1 MRLIGLDV
9 GESRIGVALSDPLG
23 ATAQPLQTISR
34 DEESPERIAR
44 LVVEEGAATVVV
56 GLPLLMDGTEGEQAR
71 LVRRFVEDLRKAIA
85 VPVELIDERLT
96 TREAEA
102 VLSKGRVKRARK
114 REASDMLAASLI
126 LRAYM
131 DSLPEE

>member
-1 MRLIGLDV
+1 LRLIGLDV

-34 DEESPERIAR
+34 DEESPQRIAR

>member
-34 DEESPERIAR
+34 DEESPQRIAR

-71 LVRRFVEDLRKAIA
+71 LVRRFVEDLRKAID

-114 REASDMLAASLI
+114 REASDMVAASLI

>member
-34 DEESPERIAR
+34 DEESPQRIAR

>member
-23 ATAQPLQTISR
+23 ATSQPLQTISR
-34 DEESPERIAR
+34 DEESPQRIAR